1 MLLLF
6 ICCGSPVEDIESEN
20 VMAIEEVDTV
30 HEDLRQTKKD
40 LSCIK
45 VFLEDKKEAERL
57 NVKQMPLSFYEEKD
71 CMHLIKEEK

>member
-6 ICCGSPVEDIESEN
+6 ICCGSPLEDVETKKVIKT
-20 VMAIEEVDTV
+20 EEVSKV
-30 HEDLRQTKKD
+30 QEDLEQTKKD
-40 LSCIK
+40 LECIK
-45 VFLEDKKEAERL
+45 VFLEDKKEAGRL